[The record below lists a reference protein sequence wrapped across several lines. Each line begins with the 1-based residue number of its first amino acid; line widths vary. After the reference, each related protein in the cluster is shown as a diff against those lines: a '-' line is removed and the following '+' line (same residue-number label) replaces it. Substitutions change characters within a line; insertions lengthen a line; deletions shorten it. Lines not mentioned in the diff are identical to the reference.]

1 MKKLVFA
8 LFTVVCLLIAL
19 PNVSSADDAVQ
30 LFLNGKRLQP
40 EAPPR
45 NVDGNI
51 IVPVRL
57 VTQELGAKVSWDD
70 KERKVTLVKEDT
82 TIQLYIG
89 RTDAYVGKVKH
100 VLDVAPV
107 IENDVTLVPVRFVSQ
122 EFGLKVSWDDLTK
135 SVSLFRQAVELPSVS
150 PPAASVSPSPSAEP
164 TPKPTLSPSATPK
177 PGASGS
183 PSSTPTP
190 ASSKS
195 PSPGASVSPG
205 QSPAP
210 GKLAQVQ
217 SIKTTADQII
227 VQLSETITPNFFY
240 LSNPDRLVID
250 LPYAELSPALT
261 ELKKGNE
268 GEVASVHPDVA
279 KLRYATFSNEPPTI
293 RVVVDLNKKIDYNL
307 VDSKKPGELIISLK
321 QARYKVVLDAG
332 HGDGDS
338 GAVSVTKKLEKNF
351 NLAMVTKIA
360 AILEKESLIDLKLTR
375 SDDTFVELDDRVKIA
390 NDWNATL
397 FVSVHGNKYNSN
409 IRGVE
414 TYYTR
419 SDSLALAKLMHGK
432 IVAASGNPDR
442 GVRTAD
448 FRVTKNTNMPAILCE
463 IGYLSNPAEE
473 AMMFTEAF
481 QNKVAAAIA
490 QGIKEYLHIP

>member
-19 PNVSSADDAVQ
+19 PNVSSADDATQ

-45 NVDGNI
+45 NVNGNI
-51 IVPVRL
+51 IVPVRI

-70 KERKVTLVKEDT
+70 KERKVTLVKDDT

-89 RTDAYVGKVKH
+89 RTDAYADKVKYE
-100 VLDVAPV
+100 LEVAPV
-107 IENDVTLVPVRFVSQ
+107 IENDITLVPVRFVAQ
-122 EFGLKVSWDDLTK
+122 QFGLKVNWDDLTK
-135 SVSLFRQAVELPSVS
+135 SVSLFRQAVELPSATPPPTS
-150 PPAASVSPSPSAEP
+150 PTPTATPTPNVSPSASG
-164 TPKPTLSPSATPK
+164 SATPQ
-177 PGASGS
+177 
-183 PSSTPTP
+183 PSQTP
-190 ASSKS
+190 AKS

-205 QSPAP
+205 QPPATE
-210 GKLAQVQ
+210 KLAQVQ
-217 SIKTTADQII
+217 SIKTTAEQII
-227 VQLSETITPNFFY
+227 VQMSETVTPNFFY

-250 LPYAELSPALT
+250 FPYAELSPTLAALR
-261 ELKKGNE
+261 KGNE

-279 KLRYATFSNEPPTI
+279 KLRYALFSNEPPTVRI
-293 RVVVDLNKKIDYNL
+293 VVDLNKKIDYNL

-321 QARYKVVLDAG
+321 QTKYKVVLDAG

-360 AILEKESLIDLKLTR
+360 AILQNEPLIDLKLTR

-397 FVSVHGNKYNSN
+397 FVSIHGNKYNAN

-419 SDSLALAKLMHGK
+419 SDSQALAKLMHGK

-448 FRVTKNTNMPAILCE
+448 FRVTKNTTMPAILCE
-463 IGYLSNPAEE
+463 IGYLSNAAEE

-490 QGIKEYLHIP
+490 QGIKEYLHIT